1 MPSLLLEPILG
12 LFVILALGSWL
23 GQLSVKGISLGA
35 AAVFFVALVFGHFGF
50 KSPPAVT
57 ELGLLL
63 FVYAVGLQAGPR
75 FFRTFRREASS
86 LVLTGLAAVGAGAV
100 ATVVMAKIFGF
111 PDALAAGLFTGALTN
126 TPALAAAID
135 AMDRIAP
142 LQKATVSVGYGV
154 AYPFALISVVLL
166 VQFAP
171 RLLRRDV
178 HTEEAQWVEAQGS
191 ELAPLQVKQFVVT
204 NPNCHGKTLSE
215 INPHRLTKANISRV
229 RRGEQVYAATPDMTL
244 QLGDVVM
251 AVGPIEELD
260 KMRLLLGEETHVEMH
275 VNTDV
280 ASADTE
286 VTERSLVGK
295 RLADLRVWEQYNVV
309 ITRIRRQGLELTP
322 TGNSTLELGD
332 TVRVVGVRA
341 SVEQFAALASREHR
355 RIEETNM
362 VPFLL
367 GLVLGILVGEI
378 PFPLPNGMVI
388 RLGAAGG
395 AFLVSLLV
403 GHFGRIGPFRLY
415 VPAAAK
421 NLSRELGLMLF
432 LAGAGATAGSTLL
445 SVLRE
450 QGPSL
455 VLAGALITSAAA
467 AAALLLT
474 LVIYRMNILG
484 TLGALSGAMTNP
496 PALAAASAQAET
508 DLPALTYASIY
519 PVALIFKIVT
529 AQVLVAVLRGM

>member
-1 MPSLLLEPILG
+1 M
-12 LFVILALGSWL
+12 
-23 GQLSVKGISLGA
+23 
-35 AAVFFVALVFGHFGF
+35 
-50 KSPPAVT
+50 
-57 ELGLLL
+57 
-63 FVYAVGLQAGPR
+63 
-75 FFRTFRREASS
+75 
-86 LVLTGLAAVGAGAV
+86 
-100 ATVVMAKIFGF
+100 
-111 PDALAAGLFTGALTN
+111 
-126 TPALAAAID
+126 
-135 AMDRIAP
+135 
-142 LQKATVSVGYGV
+142 
-154 AYPFALISVVLL
+154 
-166 VQFAP
+166 QF
-171 RLLRRDV
+171 L
-178 HTEEAQWVEAQGS
+178 
-191 ELAPLQVKQFVVT
+191 VT

-280 ASADTE
+280 ASTDTE

-295 RLADLRVWEQYNVV
+295 RLAELRVWEQYNVV

-455 VLAGALITSAAA
+455 VLAGALITSSAAA
-467 AAALLLT
+467 AVLLMT

-529 AQVLVAVLRGM
+529 AQVLVAVLRGL